1 MAEQAFGVS
10 GLAGRV
16 SGLAG
21 RYATA
26 LFELARER
34 DALDAIAGDLGSLK
48 AMLDE
53 SEALRRLVLSPVI
66 AREDQGRAMVALVER
81 ADLGELT
88 GNFVGLLASNRRLFA
103 LADMIAAYEMLLAAH
118 RGEVT
123 AEVLSARPLS
133 EVQTDA
139 VAAAL
144 KRVVGG
150 DVILTASV
158 DESLLGG
165 LVVKLGSQMV
175 DASLKAKLQ
184 SLELVMKGAA

>member
-1 MAEQAFGVS
+1 MAEQAS
-10 GLAGRV
+10 GV

-34 DALDAIAGDLGSLK
+34 DVLDATASDLGSLK

-53 SEALRRLVLSPVI
+53 SDALRRLVLSPVV
-66 AREDQGRAMVALVER
+66 ARDDQGRAMAALVER
-81 ADLGELT
+81 AGIGELT
-88 GNFVGLLASNRRLFA
+88 GNFVGLLASNRRLFG
-103 LADMIAAYEMLLAAH
+103 LTDMIAAYETLLAAH

-123 AEVLSARPLS
+123 AEVISARPLS
-133 EVQTDA
+133 EAQAAA

-144 KRVVGG
+144 KSVVGS
-150 DVILTASV
+150 DVRLTASV

-175 DASLKAKLQ
+175 DASVKAKLQ
-184 SLELVMKGAA
+184 SLELAMKGAA

>member
-1 MAEQAFGVS
+1 VAEQAS
-10 GLAGRV
+10 GV

-34 DALDAIAGDLGSLK
+34 DVLDATASDLASLK

-53 SEALRRLVLSPVI
+53 SEALRRLVLSPVV
-66 AREDQGRAMVALVER
+66 ARDDQGKAMAALVER
-81 ADLGELT
+81 AGLGELT

-103 LADMIAAYEMLLAAH
+103 LTDMIAAYETLLAAH

-123 AEVLSARPLS
+123 AEVISARPLS
-133 EVQTDA
+133 DAQAAA

-144 KRVVGG
+144 KGVVGS
-150 DVILTASV
+150 DVRLIASV

-184 SLELVMKGAA
+184 SLELAMKGAA

>member
-1 MAEQAFGVS
+1 MAEQAS
-10 GLAGRV
+10 GV

-34 DALDAIAGDLGSLK
+34 DVLDATASDLSSLK

-53 SEALRRLVLSPVI
+53 SEALRRLVLSPVV
-66 AREDQGRAMVALVER
+66 AREDQGRAMAALVER
-81 ADLGELT
+81 AGLGALT
-88 GNFVGLLASNRRLFA
+88 GNFVGLLAGNRRLFA
-103 LADMIAAYEMLLAAH
+103 LADMIAAYETLLASH

-123 AEVLSARPLS
+123 AEVISARPLS
-133 EVQTDA
+133 EAQAAA

-144 KRVVGG
+144 KSVVGS
-150 DVILTASV
+150 DVRLTASV
-158 DESLLGG
+158 DDSLLGG

-184 SLELVMKGAA
+184 ALELAMKGAA

>member
-1 MAEQAFGVS
+1 MAEQAFG
-10 GLAGRV
+10 V

-81 ADLGELT
+81 ADLGAESGVYYRLR
-88 GNFVGLLASNRRLFA
+88 VGPMADETAAKTLCARLKTRNIDC
-103 LADMIAAYEMLLAAH
+103 LI
-118 RGEVT
+118 V
-123 AEVLSARPLS
+123 RP
-133 EVQTDA
+133 
-139 VAAAL
+139 
-144 KRVVGG
+144 
-150 DVILTASV
+150 
-158 DESLLGG
+158 
-165 LVVKLGSQMV
+165 
-175 DASLKAKLQ
+175 
-184 SLELVMKGAA
+184 

>member
-1 MAEQAFGVS
+1 VAEQAS
-10 GLAGRV
+10 GV

-34 DALDAIAGDLGSLK
+34 DVLDATASDLGSLK

-53 SEALRRLVLSPVI
+53 SDALRRLVLSPVV
-66 AREDQGRAMVALVER
+66 AREDQGRAMAALVER
-81 ADLGELT
+81 AGLGELT
-88 GNFVGLLASNRRLFA
+88 GNFVGLLAGNRRLFG
-103 LADMIAAYEMLLAAH
+103 LTDMIAAYETLLAAH

-123 AEVLSARPLS
+123 AEVISARPLS
-133 EVQTDA
+133 EAQAAA

-144 KRVVGG
+144 KSVVGS
-150 DVILTASV
+150 DVRLTASV

-184 SLELVMKGAA
+184 SLELAMKGAA